1 MLILSGWFH
10 RPLTSTSSVDQFSRR
25 VRVPVAGHRLGID
38 GVEEIGG
45 NLQKVINSSTVGPL
59 PMEPRG
65 IMFELS
71 IGRKGNQSGLEQG
84 WQESIFLQV

>member
-10 RPLTSTSSVDQFSRR
+10 RPLTSTGSVDQFSRR
-25 VRVPVAGHRLGID
+25 VRIPVAGHRLGID
-38 GVEEIGG
+38 EVEEIGG

-71 IGRKGNQSGLEQG
+71 IGR
-84 WQESIFLQV
+84 